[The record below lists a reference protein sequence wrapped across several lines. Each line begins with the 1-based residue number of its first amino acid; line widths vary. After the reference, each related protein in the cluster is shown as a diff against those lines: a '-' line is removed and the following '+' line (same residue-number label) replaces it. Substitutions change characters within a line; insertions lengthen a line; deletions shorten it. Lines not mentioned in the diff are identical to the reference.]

1 MSFAGSIDSLMIGSG
16 LAESLETCYS
26 KNTVK
31 HMLTGKV
38 TARAIRGHFLV
49 EVVLEETLIR
59 PFLMINKNS
68 SNTEVEG
75 DDKAQNDRNNQ
86 NVIHD
91 QVEIDE
97 DAICGEQYDESILK
111 NEGTLWAEEILNKNK
126 LTLRSLAAEDDKRIK
141 VRTE

>member
-1 MSFAGSIDSLMIGSG
+1 
-16 LAESLETCYS
+16 
-26 KNTVK
+26 
-31 HMLTGKV
+31 MLTGKV

-97 DAICGEQYDESILK
+97 DAICGEQYVESILK